1 MWYGS
6 LASQA
11 VDAAFFRLELS
22 ISDGMSGHA
31 IAKLGLVVARVSEWL
46 VNNPS
51 RCTGGGGQHAK

>member
-1 MWYGS
+1 MIWVISQSGS
-6 LASQA
+6 RRC
-11 VDAAFFRLELS
+11 FFRLELS

-31 IAKLGLVVARVSEWL
+31 IAKLGLVVARVSEWF